1 MIERLRRK
9 LSAARVTLRSFSAG
23 ITRNPAFGDIDAW
36 CASHAARDARTAP
49 RRTLDLGC
57 GPTPRNPFKAEQ
69 VSGIDIRD
77 NPKLDIRHADLTV
90 ERIPFD
96 DATFDYVTAFD
107 FIEHVPRVTYLPARR
122 FPFIELMNEIWRVL
136 KPGGLLYAVTPVY
149 PHVAAFQDPTH
160 VNALTTGTH
169 EYFVRPRRLAAM
181 YGFVGDFVAR
191 RIEPTRHH
199 DSAAAYHPP
208 PANAWQ
214 RLRLAHRIRRGACG
228 HVIWELEAVK
238 AGA

>member
-1 MIERLRRK
+1 M
-9 LSAARVTLRSFSAG
+9 
-23 ITRNPAFGDIDAW
+23 TR
-36 CASHAARDARTAP
+36 H
-49 RRTLDLGC
+49 LDLGC
-57 GPTPRNPFKAEQ
+57 GPVPRNPYGRDELFGVDLSGSAED
-69 VSGIDIRD
+69 GPIRRA
-77 NPKLDIRHADLTV
+77 NLALHP
-90 ERIPFD
+90 IPFASD
-96 DATFDYVTAFD
+96 SFDSVSAYD
-107 FIEHVPRVTYLPARR
+107 FLEHVPRVLPTADGQATR

-181 YGFVGDFVAR
+181 YGFVGDFAAR

-199 DSAAAYHPP
+199 ESAAAYHPP

-228 HVIWELEAVK
+228 HVIWELEALK